1 MATTNNTTVTVKD
14 VYKSINAIDLT
25 AKNGSRYN
33 SNLNEQIGDE
43 CRARVEGLLPEGSLA
58 KKIYDQMCA
67 NLVKGWRLSEKQ
79 QWVIAYE
86 LMKNE
91 EYVAYVAEQKHR
103 SLMYDLYGD
112 FDYNEEEDE
121 E

>member
-1 MATTNNTTVTVKD
+1 MTTTSNTAVTVKD
-14 VYKSINAIDLT
+14 VYKSISAIDLT
-25 AKNGSRYN
+25 AKNNSRYHN
-33 SNLNEQIGDE
+33 YMNEERGDE
-43 CRARVEGLLPEGSLA
+43 CRARVEGYLPEGSLA

-91 EYVAYVAEQKHR
+91 GYVAYVAEQKHR

-112 FDYNEEEDE
+112 FDYNEDEDE